1 MTILLPAL
9 VFLLAIGGAQS
20 PDSSDERDILGLET
34 RWNDAH
40 LKGDVPTLD
49 ALCADE
55 LVVTVPGMTPMTKAD
70 ILGFWRSDRVRITRY
85 DTTDTRV
92 TVYSGTAIVTG
103 QLHRT
108 RDFNGTVVE
117 DRWRFTKTYNKQAQG
132 WRVVAYHASQAES
145 GN

>member
-1 MTILLPAL
+1 MTILLAAL
-9 VFLLAIGGAQS
+9 AFLLAIGGPQS
-20 PDSSDERDILGLET
+20 AGSSDEREILGLET

-40 LKGDVPTLD
+40 LKGDVSVLD

-70 ILGFWRSDRVRITRY
+70 ILGFWRSGRSRFTRY
-85 DTTDTRV
+85 DTSDTRV
-92 TVYSGTAIVTG
+92 TLYSGTAIVTG

-117 DRWRFTKTYNKQAQG
+117 DRWRYTKTYSKQAQG
-132 WRVVAYHASQAES
+132 WRVVAYHASEAES
-145 GN
+145 GI